1 MTMTLTA
8 TLKASL
14 DNAGASLTQA
24 KKDQKRFNIEVS
36 AAKILR
42 KGIAAQLT
50 ELNKEIKSAGKG
62 GHRVKA
68 ANAARDF
75 LRAQYSELLGECSM
89 YKFQRMQL
97 SQYVMEQ
104 TALVRSLDAHWEEAK
119 ANEKAE

>member
-1 MTMTLTA
+1 MTKTLSA
-8 TLKASL
+8 TLKIAL
-14 DNAGASLTQA
+14 DNAGATLNQA

-75 LRAQYSELLGECSM
+75 LRAQYSELLGECLS
-89 YKFQRMQL
+89 YKFTRAQL
-97 SQYVMEQ
+97 SQYVKDQ
-104 TALVRSLDAHWEEAK
+104 TEFVQSLDAHWEEAK